1 MNNPVETIITLF
13 REHGDSQYGGE
24 PVSQLEH
31 ALQAAH
37 LAVEEGENDSLV
49 AACLLHDIGHLLHEL
64 PNDAPEQGIDDL
76 HEDLAGNFLKT
87 LFVDAVVEPVQLH
100 VASKR
105 YLCTREPSYWSIL
118 SEPSIVSLHL
128 QGGPMSES
136 ECLSFEQNPYHQ
148 DAVRLRRYDD
158 MAKIPNFETR
168 PIEFYEPILK
178 AVLK

>member
-37 LAVEEGENDSLV
+37 LAVEEGESDSLV

-105 YLCTREPSYWSIL
+105 YLCTREPSYLSI
-118 SEPSIVSLHL
+118 
-128 QGGPMSES
+128 
-136 ECLSFEQNPYHQ
+136 
-148 DAVRLRRYDD
+148 
-158 MAKIPNFETR
+158 
-168 PIEFYEPILK
+168 
-178 AVLK
+178 